1 MVVRSDFVLVSVKNH
16 MKMHKNQWVQVMPY
30 SPERS
35 IGAIRRGQTMALEAS
50 PFNMCVEVATP
61 NLYAVSQRNCRQA
74 PDTSM
79 TDMGRRS
86 GCSSSNDDV
95 ESPALQGQGFQHVW
109 RRCRAQSLCGLTT
122 KLPPSTGYENDDHG
136 TTFWQLVQ
144 Q

>member
-1 MVVRSDFVLVSVKNH
+1 
-16 MKMHKNQWVQVMPY
+16 MKPQGTKTTTQ
-30 SPERS
+30 S
-35 IGAIRRGQTMALEAS
+35 IALFRETLQGS

-95 ESPALQGQGFQHVW
+95 ESPAPQRVELGVTL
-109 RRCRAQSLCGLTT
+109 RRCQAISPATRFHCAY
-122 KLPPSTGYENDDHG
+122 LPRS
-136 TTFWQLVQ
+136 
-144 Q
+144 